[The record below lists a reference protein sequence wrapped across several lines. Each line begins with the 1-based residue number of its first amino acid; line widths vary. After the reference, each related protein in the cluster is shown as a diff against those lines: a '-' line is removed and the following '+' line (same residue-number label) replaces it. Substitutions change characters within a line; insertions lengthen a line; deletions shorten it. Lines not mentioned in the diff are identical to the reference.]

1 MVMLIS
7 MKWNFIH
14 SPVYYHYYAE
24 GEVVAEQLYNTAS
37 KNGTVKLTESKNT
50 AKFFNNKIFKYGT
63 YKSEEEI
70 LKSTTGKALDVDAY
84 CKQFKK

>member
-1 MVMLIS
+1 MQKVKLLLS
-7 MKWNFIH
+7 N
-14 SPVYYHYYAE
+14 
-24 GEVVAEQLYNTAS
+24 LYNTAS

-50 AKFFNNKIFKYGT
+50 AKFFNNKIFKYGAS
-63 YKSEEEI
+63 KSEEEI